1 MVKPNGQF
9 KESDAMTDSDKQ
21 IIKSEPTALAAP
33 DKKTGLKRY
42 CMLIKVKKDSIA
54 MYKEY
59 HAKVWPEVLATIRNC
74 NIKNYSIYLHDDLLI
89 AYFEYHG
96 TDYDADMK
104 KMAADPKT
112 QEWWKIMMPIQ
123 VPLEG
128 HAEGEWWTLTEEVFH
143 TE

>member
-1 MVKPNGQF
+1 M
-9 KESDAMTDSDKQ
+9 
-21 IIKSEPTALAAP
+21 
-33 DKKTGLKRY
+33 KRY
-42 CMLIKVKKDSIA
+42 GMLINIKEESIA

-59 HAKVWPEVLATIRNC
+59 HAKVWPEVLATIRDC
-74 NIKNYSIYLHDDLLI
+74 NIKNYSIFLRDNFLF
-89 AYFEYHG
+89 AYFEYVG

-123 VPLEG
+123 VPLKG
-128 HAEGEWWTLTEEVFH
+128 LPQGEWWAQMEEVFH

>member
-1 MVKPNGQF
+1 
-9 KESDAMTDSDKQ
+9 MTNNDTQ
-21 IIKSEPTALAAP
+21 IIKSDSAALAPP

-123 VPLEG
+123 VPIESRN
-128 HAEGEWWTLTEEVFH
+128 EGEWWARMEEVFH

>member
-1 MVKPNGQF
+1 MVKPKCN
-9 KESDAMTDSDKQ
+9 S
-21 IIKSEPTALAAP
+21 AP
-33 DKKTGLKRY
+33 SPDDERNRMKRY
-42 CMLIKVKKDSIA
+42 GMLIKVKEDSIA

-59 HAKVWPEVLATIRNC
+59 HAKVWPEVLATIRAC
-74 NIKNYSIYLHDDLLI
+74 NIKNYSIYLKDDLLF

-123 VPLEG
+123 VPIDTR
-128 HAEGEWWTLTEEVFH
+128 AEGEWWARMEEVFH
-143 TE
+143 TD

>member
-1 MVKPNGQF
+1 
-9 KESDAMTDSDKQ
+9 MTNNDTQ
-21 IIKSEPTALAAP
+21 IIKTDSAALAAP
-33 DKKTGLKRY
+33 EKKPGLKRY
-42 CMLIKVKKDSIA
+42 CMLIKVKTDSIA

-59 HAKVWPEVLATIRNC
+59 HAKVWPEVLATIRSC
-74 NIKNYSIYLHDDLLI
+74 NIKNYSIYLRDDLLI

-96 TDYDADMK
+96 ADYDADMK

-123 VPLEG
+123 VPFEDR
-128 HAEGEWWTLTEEVFH
+128 AEGEWWARTEEVFH